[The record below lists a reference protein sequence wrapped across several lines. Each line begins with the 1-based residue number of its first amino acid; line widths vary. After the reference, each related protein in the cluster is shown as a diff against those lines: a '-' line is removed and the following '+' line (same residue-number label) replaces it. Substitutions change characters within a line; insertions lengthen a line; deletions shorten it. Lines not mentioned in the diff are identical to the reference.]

1 MSVFEE
7 VQQLYV
13 NSHREMAKWMWNNHV
28 QIVADFART
37 LAMKYHADVAMCVDG
52 ALLHDIGD
60 VWMERDDKM
69 FDNKSQTESARI
81 LQNAKYTVSQ
91 IKIIVDKII
100 APHSCYPNNMPR
112 ILEGKILAT
121 ADALAHLTTP
131 FYESLHN
138 MGLPKQISPKEFNTW
153 VTQKINRDYYS
164 KIFFEDE
171 RTQVEHNY
179 SKLLSHF
186 S

>member
-1 MSVFEE
+1 MNVFDE
-7 VQQLYV
+7 VQNLYL
-13 NSHREMAKWMWNNHV
+13 NSNREMARWMWNNHV
-28 QIVADFART
+28 QIVADNAQK
-37 LAMKYHADVAMCVDG
+37 LAIKYKADEDMCIYG

-60 VWMERDDKM
+60 VWTERDDKM
-69 FDNKSQTESARI
+69 FDAKSQTESTRI
-81 LQNAKYTVSQ
+81 LQNAKYSPSQ
-91 IKIIVDKII
+91 IKIIMTEII
-100 APHSCYPNNMPR
+100 APHSCYPNNMPT

-153 VTQKINRDYYS
+153 VTQKINRDYHS

>member
-1 MSVFEE
+1 MNVFDE
-7 VQQLYV
+7 VQNLYL
-13 NSHREMAKWMWNNHV
+13 NSNREMARWMWNNHV

-37 LAMKYHADVAMCVDG
+37 LAIKYHADVTMCVDG

-69 FDNKSQTESARI
+69 FDNKSQTESTRI

-91 IKIIVDKII
+91 IEIIVGKII
-100 APHSCYPNNMPR
+100 APHSCYPNNMPTT
-112 ILEGKILAT
+112 LEGKILAT

-138 MGLPKQISPKEFNTW
+138 MGLPKQISLQEFNTW
-153 VTQKINRDYYS
+153 VTQKINRDYHS

-171 RTQVEHNY
+171 RTQVKPNY
-179 SKLLSHF
+179 TQLLNIF
-186 S
+186 L

>member
-1 MSVFEE
+1 MNVFDE
-7 VQQLYV
+7 VQILYL
-13 NSHREMAKWMWNNHV
+13 NSNREMAKWMWNNHV

-37 LAMKYHADVAMCVDG
+37 LAMKYRANVALCVDG

-60 VWMERDDKM
+60 VWMERDEKM
-69 FDNKSQTESARI
+69 FDQKTQAESIRI
-81 LQNAKYTVSQ
+81 LQNAKYTPSQ
-91 IKIIVDKII
+91 IITITTQII
-100 APHSCYPNNMPR
+100 APHSCYPNNIPT

-138 MGLPKQISPKEFNTW
+138 MGLPKQISPKEFNIW
-153 VTQKINRDYYS
+153 VKQKINRDYYS